1 VGTIRKVS
9 TPYYLTRQIRE
20 AGYTVYF
27 AHDPDP
33 KNLPANIKQA
43 GGGVRVWSDR
53 QTDEGWVD
61 YIAGA
66 EFITRKQRVGA
77 REKHLAKIA
86 TLLMKQGVWV
96 TRMNA
101 GIKVVSLGNIH

>member
-1 VGTIRKVS
+1 MGTIRKVS
-9 TPYYLTRQIRE
+9 TPYYLTHQIRE

-53 QTDEGWVD
+53 QTGEGWVD
-61 YIAGA
+61 YIAGPD
-66 EFITRKQRVGA
+66 FITRKQRVEA
-77 REKHLAKIA
+77 REMSLMKIA
-86 TLLMKQGVWV
+86 ALLMKRGVWV

-101 GIKVVSLGNIH
+101 GIKVVSLNDIH